1 MTEEKELD
9 FRDFKETDWGKKP
22 EKEFNLSKEIC
33 NSGELD
39 ESGNFKCNIPVP
51 KVKEFIKRE
60 TELLVLFAD
69 NKITKLEFFI
79 RRNKL
84 IGKDLI

>member
-1 MTEEKELD
+1 MEKE
-9 FRDFKETDWGKKP
+9 FKDFKDTEWGKK
-22 EKEFNLSKEIC
+22 EKEFNLSKRRLFERYWYYP
-33 NSGELD
+33 EED
-39 ESGNFKCNIPVP
+39 
-51 KVKEFIKRE
+51 VKEFIKRE